1 MYNNRRHSKSNESTK
16 GDYYTDMQPPGQF
29 LMNLRLTNEQR
40 DLTMINNPTYMG
52 QHLVLNEKL
61 LSQHAVYLY
70 EKLLNYLVQQ
80 HLQYYNN
87 IRSVL
92 LLIIRS
98 VIHWNIYSLYHI
110 AMMSL

>member
-1 MYNNRRHSKSNESTK
+1 
-16 GDYYTDMQPPGQF
+16 MQPPGQF
-29 LMNLRLTNEQR
+29 LMHLRLTNGQRSYNDEQSFIYGTT
-40 DLTMINNPTYMG
+40 LGI
-52 QHLVLNEKL
+52 EWKL

-92 LLIIRS
+92 LLIICS
-98 VIHWNIYSLYHI
+98 VIH
-110 AMMSL
+110 